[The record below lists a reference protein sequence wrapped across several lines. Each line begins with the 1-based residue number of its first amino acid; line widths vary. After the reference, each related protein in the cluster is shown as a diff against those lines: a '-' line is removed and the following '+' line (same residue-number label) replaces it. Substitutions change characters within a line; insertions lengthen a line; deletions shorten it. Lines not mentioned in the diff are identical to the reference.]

1 MYFKLLTNDFLFQD
15 GISGWLCEEMSR
27 DGLEMDQM
35 DMSGNTPLHLAA
47 RSGNTKT
54 ASTLLNLGASVNMK
68 VAFHDQEISLKLF
81 WSLADVDIFIIMFN
95 VDWSSAALD
104 FSSLTSLMPALP
116 SRFLQVLPE

>member
-1 MYFKLLTNDFLFQD
+1 MLSYKKKSCRIFSFFQANATISMYFKLLTNDFLFQD

-81 WSLADVDIFIIMFN
+81 
-95 VDWSSAALD
+95 
-104 FSSLTSLMPALP
+104 
-116 SRFLQVLPE
+116 